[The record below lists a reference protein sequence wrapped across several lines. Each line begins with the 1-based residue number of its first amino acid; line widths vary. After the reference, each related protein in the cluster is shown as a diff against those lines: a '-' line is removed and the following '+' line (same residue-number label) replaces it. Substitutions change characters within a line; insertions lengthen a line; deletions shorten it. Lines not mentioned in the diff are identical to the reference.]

1 MDTKVVITGTGVVTP
16 VGNDVDTYWRALC
29 AGQSGVRAVDFDTE
43 GIPAKIAGIAPDVT
57 PTGMEPK
64 EVRRLS
70 RFILFALEAA
80 DQAWAQSGLDI
91 EHEDPYRCGVA
102 LGTGIGG
109 IEDIYENSITM
120 KERGARRVSPLFLPR
135 GLTNMAAGQVAI
147 RHGLQG
153 VNKNIVTACAAGS
166 QSIISGVESLRLG
179 RADVMVVGGSESGVI
194 PFGLAGFCSLR
205 ALSTKRNDTPTAAS
219 RPFDADR
226 DGFVMGEGAGVLILE
241 SEAHAKARGAE
252 ILAQVAGVG
261 ESCDAYHVVAPRPD
275 GSGPATAMRTALADA
290 KIAPEKID
298 YCNAHGTSTKL
309 NDVSESLALKQVFGA
324 QTPPVSST
332 KSMIGHCLGAAGAV
346 EAVACIQT
354 LRTDCIHPN
363 INYENP
369 DPECNIN
376 IVVGDARQQKVEFA
390 LSNSLGFGGHNAS
403 LIFKRYA

>member
-1 MDTKVVITGTGVVTP
+1 MMSTHIGGRFVQDS
-16 VGNDVDTYWRALC
+16 
-29 AGQSGVRAVDFDTE
+29 QEVRAVDFDTE

-80 DQAWAQSGLDI
+80 DQAWTQSGLDI

-109 IEDIYENSITM
+109 IEDIYENSVTM

-205 ALSTKRNDTPTAAS
+205 ALSTKRNDTPTEAS

-252 ILAQVAGVG
+252 ILAEIVGVG

-275 GSGPATAMRTALADA
+275 GSGPANAMRTALADA

-309 NDVSESLALKQVFGA
+309 NDTSESLAFKQVFGA
-324 QTPPVSST
+324 QTP
-332 KSMIGHCLGAAGAV
+332 
-346 EAVACIQT
+346 
-354 LRTDCIHPN
+354 
-363 INYENP
+363 
-369 DPECNIN
+369 
-376 IVVGDARQQKVEFA
+376 ARQFDKVHDWA
-390 LSNSLGFGGHNAS
+390 LSGGSRRCRGRGLYPDALEQTVYTLTLTMKIPIQNAISTLSLAMHDSRRLNLHFQT
-403 LIFKRYA
+403 R